1 MKTALLV
8 GAVTP
13 ISLAPRRALL
23 QFSRDAQHQ
32 SLGHCSRSLHH
43 CCSVKQDEN
52 SLACRC
58 SHFYKFGT
66 SHSSAAIQQR
76 CAAPKPG
83 TLFTLIAPGLL
94 SKARRQQP
102 CLLVLP
108 HLRVSALDTALLQF
122 GRDAQHQSLG
132 PCSRSMHQCCSVK
145 QDENSLACRCIHAN
159 KFGASHSSAAIQQR
173 CAAPKP
179 GTLFTLIAP
188 GLLSKARRQQPCLL
202 VLPHLRVS
210 ALDTALLQFSRDAQH
225 QSLGPCSRS
234 LHQCCSVKQDENSLA
249 CRCSHTYKFGTLH
262 SSAATQQRCA
272 APKPGTLFTLTAPVL
287 LCEAR

>member
-1 MKTALLV
+1 M
-8 GAVTP
+8 
-13 ISLAPRRALL
+13 
-23 QFSRDAQHQ
+23 
-32 SLGHCSRSLHH
+32 
-43 CCSVKQDEN
+43 
-52 SLACRC
+52 
-58 SHFYKFGT
+58 
-66 SHSSAAIQQR
+66 
-76 CAAPKPG
+76 
-83 TLFTLIAPGLL
+83 
-94 SKARRQQP
+94 
-102 CLLVLP
+102 LP

-122 GRDAQHQSLG
+122 SRDAQHQSLG
-132 PCSRSMHQCCSVK
+132 PCSRSLHQCCSVK
-145 QDENSLACRCIHAN
+145 QDENSLACRCIHAY
-159 KFGASHSSAAIQQR
+159 KFGTSHSSAAIQQR

-262 SSAATQQRCA
+262 SSAELQQHQSLGPCSRSLHQCCSVKQDENSLACRCSHTY
-272 APKPGTLFTLTAPVL
+272 KFFFFFFFFFFFGRERHSLHKCNDNNLK
-287 LCEAR
+287 EM

>member
-13 ISLAPRRALL
+13 ISLAPRTALL

-32 SLGHCSRSLHH
+32 SLGPCSRSLHH

-58 SHFYKFGT
+58 SHTYKFGT

-83 TLFTLIAPGLL
+83 T
-94 SKARRQQP
+94 
-102 CLLVLP
+102 
-108 HLRVSALDTALLQF
+108 
-122 GRDAQHQSLG
+122 
-132 PCSRSMHQCCSVK
+132 
-145 QDENSLACRCIHAN
+145 
-159 KFGASHSSAAIQQR
+159 
-173 CAAPKP
+173 
-179 GTLFTLIAP
+179 
-188 GLLSKARRQQPCLL
+188 
-202 VLPHLRVS
+202 
-210 ALDTALLQFSRDAQH
+210 
-225 QSLGPCSRS
+225 CSRS

-249 CRCSHTYKFGTLH
+249 CRCSHTYKFGTSH
-262 SSAATQQRCA
+262 SSAAIQQRCA

-287 LCEAR
+287 LCEARGKQPSLSVQSLL

>member
-1 MKTALLV
+1 MLPHLRV
-8 GAVTP
+8 SAVDT
-13 ISLAPRRALL
+13 ALL

-32 SLGHCSRSLHH
+32 SLGPCSRSLHQ

-58 SHFYKFGT
+58 IHTYKFGT

-83 TLFTLIAPGLL
+83 TLFTLIAP
-94 SKARRQQP
+94 R
-102 CLLVLP
+102 
-108 HLRVSALDTALLQF
+108 
-122 GRDAQHQSLG
+122 
-132 PCSRSMHQCCSVK
+132 
-145 QDENSLACRCIHAN
+145 
-159 KFGASHSSAAIQQR
+159 
-173 CAAPKP
+173 
-179 GTLFTLIAP
+179 
-188 GLLSKARRQQPCLL
+188 LLSKARRQQPCLL

-262 SSAATQQRCA
+262 SSAAIQQRCA
-272 APKPGTLFTLTAPVL
+272 APKLGTLFTLTAPVL

>member
-1 MKTALLV
+1 MLPHLRV
-8 GAVTP
+8 SAVDT
-13 ISLAPRRALL
+13 ALL

-32 SLGHCSRSLHH
+32 SLGPCSRSL
-43 CCSVKQDEN
+43 
-52 SLACRC
+52 
-58 SHFYKFGT
+58 
-66 SHSSAAIQQR
+66 
-76 CAAPKPG
+76 
-83 TLFTLIAPGLL
+83 
-94 SKARRQQP
+94 
-102 CLLVLP
+102 
-108 HLRVSALDTALLQF
+108 
-122 GRDAQHQSLG
+122 
-132 PCSRSMHQCCSVK
+132 HQCCSVK
-145 QDENSLACRCIHAN
+145 QDENSLACRCIHTY
-159 KFGASHSSAAIQQR
+159 KFGTSHSSAAIQQR

-249 CRCSHTYKFGTLH
+249 CRCSHTYKFGTSHSSAELQQHQSLGHCSRSLHHCCSVKQEENSLACRCNHSYKFGTSH
-262 SSAATQQRCA
+262 SSAAIQQRCA

>member
-13 ISLAPRRALL
+13 ISLAPRTALL

-32 SLGHCSRSLHH
+32 SLGSCSRSL
-43 CCSVKQDEN
+43 
-52 SLACRC
+52 
-58 SHFYKFGT
+58 
-66 SHSSAAIQQR
+66 
-76 CAAPKPG
+76 
-83 TLFTLIAPGLL
+83 
-94 SKARRQQP
+94 
-102 CLLVLP
+102 
-108 HLRVSALDTALLQF
+108 
-122 GRDAQHQSLG
+122 
-132 PCSRSMHQCCSVK
+132 HQCCSVK
-145 QDENSLACRCIHAN
+145 QDEKSLASRCSHSY
-159 KFGASHSSAAIQQR
+159 KFGTSHSSAAIQQR

-225 QSLGPCSRS
+225 QSLGRCLRS
-234 LHQCCSVKQDENSLA
+234 LHQCCSVKQDEDSLA
-249 CRCSHTYKFGTLH
+249 SRCSHSYKFRTSH
-262 SSAATQQRCA
+262 SSAAIQQRCA